1 MKKYTALLFSL
12 LVLSLASTAT
22 AAGLSVFV
30 SILPEKYFV
39 EQIGGSHI
47 AINVLVGPGQSPAT
61 YEPTPRQMAE
71 MTRTKIYFPIGV
83 PFEKVW
89 LQRIVANNPQLTI
102 VDLSEGLKSRQFAT
116 TEHDHS
122 AADHGHDHGEHD
134 PHIWTDP
141 MLVKIMAQRI
151 CQTLTDQDP
160 VHAEDYAKNL
170 ATFQKALDALD
181 TEIRAELAPV
191 KNRRFLVFHPAWG
204 YFAERYG
211 LEEIAVEA
219 DGKEPGPQG
228 LTKLIDEARQ
238 QQIHVIFVQKQ
249 FSTRLPTMIAKEINA
264 QVAVLDPLA
273 ENWAAN
279 LRLAAQTFRNALEK
293 P

>member
-1 MKKYTALLFSL
+1 MKKYTALLFFL

>member
-1 MKKYTALLFSL
+1 MKKYTALLFFL
-12 LVLSLASTAT
+12 LILSLASSAM

-39 EQIGGSHI
+39 EQIGGSHVSI
-47 AINVLVGPGQSPAT
+47 HVLVGPGQSPAT

-71 MTRTKIYFPIGV
+71 MSRTKIYFPIGV
-83 PFEKVW
+83 PFENVW
-89 LQRIVANNPQLTI
+89 LQRIVANNPQLT
-102 VDLSEGLKSRQFAT
+102 VVNLGEGLKSRQFTA

-122 AADHGHDHGEHD
+122 GAEHGHDHGERD

-151 CQTLTDQDP
+151 CQTLTEQDP
-160 VHAEDYAKNL
+160 VHAADYAKNL
-170 ATFQKALDALD
+170 AAFQEVLDALD
-181 TEIRAELAPV
+181 AEIRAELAPV

-211 LEEIAVEA
+211 LKEIAVEV
-219 DGKEPGPQG
+219 DGKEPGPQS
-228 LTKLIDEARQ
+228 LTKLINEARQ

-249 FSTRLPTMIAKEINA
+249 FSTRLATMIAEEINA

-273 ENWAAN
+273 EDWAAN